1 MNNERMIFFNLK
13 ISKLNVSWFLLLK
26 SVLLFW
32 IFVLTIKNSTAQNQI
47 KTPTAN
53 EVEVQ
58 GWNAEISFG
67 FDFLSNVFVNPKAG
81 SGENRLGFGI
91 NSTAMAN
98 LKDGRF
104 SWNNSLTLAYG
115 IQKTGSGYLEDYP
128 GIKIPFKKNVDRL
141 LFNTA
146 AAYRMS
152 YFSKFYYTTDFAF
165 NSQLATTFEE
175 NYLKA
180 AIPGAKAISQF
191 LAPAT
196 LQWSAG
202 IDYRHDT
209 FLSVFLSPVSI
220 KTIVVKNDSIANS
233 PVCDRQQKIIGSVHG
248 NPLYVEGDSLYVKNV
263 RSQFGMSFKLNY
275 ENSFFKDQLK
285 IQSTLA
291 LFNTYAPSENKRI
304 DVEWR
309 NEISFRLKRM
319 FSIALS
325 NELSY
330 DDDIFLQNRN
340 HSASN
345 CERRPGSLEDDAYI
359 KGVSY
364 AQQLLIKFNYEF

>member
-1 MNNERMIFFNLK
+1 MIFFNLK